1 MTKYTDQE
9 IKGAAE
15 RLERQL
21 EELDPATIEFD
32 DTSDLRAIAEAVD
45 AQRAAEAQ
53 VRERVEIARAHG
65 RSWGLIRT
73 TAGCVQTRGARAVRR
88 QGFCRRRRRISLT
101 LRRRRPADAARWVA
115 WARAPTP
122 WTRPPPRDAAGR
134 IPSAAASVV
143 GAWRSPAGLSV

>member
-9 IKGAAE
+9 IKAAAE

-65 RSWGLIRT
+65 RSWGLIALPLGVSRH
-73 TAGCVQTRGARAVRR
+73 
-88 QGFCRRRRRISLT
+88 
-101 LRRRRPADAARWVA
+101 AARERFADKGSVA
-115 WARAPTP
+115 GDGGSR
-122 WTRPPPRDAAGR
+122 
-134 IPSAAASVV
+134 
-143 GAWRSPAGLSV
+143 